1 MRRWPGGEGFTS
13 ALGAQGGAAQDQQ
26 EFARRTADTQESMVQ
41 SYQREARPTVDGIAT
56 LPPGVGESVF
66 GELYAPGQQSPQ
78 AGNMFGGGTQA
89 LLGQLP
95 ESDTARSIRQN
106 TEALEEYR
114 QLTGDQGLGAGV
126 FNGESGPTG
135 PAGMRGSGEFF
146 EGRNVTPS
154 PSPAVIGQ
162 RLGNVS
168 MPASQDPTAVAIAES
183 QANIARMGRQAGQ
196 GLTGGFRP
204 QDVPGGAPTFTVPT
218 SVSGMPEDVSGGART
233 VTIPSQDGRAIR
245 PFEGPTGGFTLPPQS
260 MAGPQNQITQDA
272 VAALLGGLRARN
284 PHSSPEQ
291 IAQLAIQ
298 QGAPPELVEV
308 DARERALRATQL
320 SPLQAAMKEFP
331 LQAPGAQGGGG
342 GVLPMQGTDPVTK
355 LALLDAEQKRKDA
368 DQRRKLVAGEL
379 RKMSADEKKLNPPPA
394 VAGVTQQI
402 ENDFEAVEAPG
413 LFTRIAKIAIHMGT
427 AGAIT
432 SISDLGA
439 PDATKAE
446 WMADAIIKRLEGMSP
461 EDRAAAFR
469 DSAILK
475 KIQENRSALIKT
487 MDRWE
492 NSDSYSR
499 TRAAFD
505 KMIAAMTGN

>member
-1 MRRWPGGEGFTS
+1 
-13 ALGAQGGAAQDQQ
+13 
-26 EFARRTADTQESMVQ
+26 
-41 SYQREARPTVDGIAT
+41 
-56 LPPGVGESVF
+56 
-66 GELYAPGQQSPQ
+66 
-78 AGNMFGGGTQA
+78 
-89 LLGQLP
+89 
-95 ESDTARSIRQN
+95 
-106 TEALEEYR
+106 
-114 QLTGDQGLGAGV
+114 
-126 FNGESGPTG
+126 
-135 PAGMRGSGEFF
+135 
-146 EGRNVTPS
+146 
-154 PSPAVIGQ
+154 
-162 RLGNVS
+162 
-168 MPASQDPTAVAIAES
+168 
-183 QANIARMGRQAGQ
+183 
-196 GLTGGFRP
+196 
-204 QDVPGGAPTFTVPT
+204 
-218 SVSGMPEDVSGGART
+218 
-233 VTIPSQDGRAIR
+233 
-245 PFEGPTGGFTLPPQS
+245 